1 MPWYKSGT
9 VSVVNNSS
17 TVTGTGTAFAANG
30 RVGDAVRLPDGGW
43 YEVTNL
49 ASDTIMSIAPTYQG
63 TTNAAGSYALAPL
76 QGYVKD
82 SADTLRT
89 LVNTYGAKLAV
100 LGTTGNYDILP
111 ITKGGTGADSKSAAQ
126 AALGLVPQASPADA
140 TAGRL
145 LLTGGAGLGGPL
157 ISSGTNANSLTSFGF
172 YYLNAASNVPASNG
186 WLQVRPVTANYCA
199 QDFISESAG
208 IRYTRTLMGGVW
220 SQWAT
225 CYTNTNVVGTVSQAA
240 GVSTGAVIET
250 ATNANGTYTKYA
262 DGTMMV
268 RGRATMPAGAIYNQL
283 GVAVPLAASFVNN
296 LYDVSWVPFIS
307 NGGGAQ
313 DACGALMANG
323 IFMGLSTSSI
333 QFSCYTYRYPQ
344 TASCIFMFIAYGRWY

>member
-1 MPWYKSGT
+1 MPWYKAGT
-9 VSVVNNSS
+9 VSASQNSNAII
-17 TVTGTGTAFAANG
+17 GTGTAFIANA
-30 RVGDAVRLPDGGW
+30 RVGDGFRGPDGNW
-43 YEVTNL
+43 YEVTNI
-49 ASDTIMSIAPTYQG
+49 ASDTSMSISPNYQG
-63 TTNAAGSYALAPL
+63 ATNAAGSYALAPL

-82 SADTLRT
+82 SADALRT

-111 ITKGGTGADSKSAAQ
+111 IAKGGTGADSKSAAQ

-157 ISSGTNANSLTSFGF
+157 ISSGTNANTLTSFGF
-172 YYLNAASNVPASNG
+172 YYLNAASNVPSNG
-186 WLQVRPVTANYCA
+186 WLQVRPVSANYCA
-199 QDFISESAG
+199 QDFISESTG
-208 IRYTRTLMGGVW
+208 IRYTRTLIAGAW
-220 SQWAT
+220 SQWAA
-225 CYTNTNVVGTVSQAA
+225 CYSNSNIVGTVSQAA

-283 GVAVPLAASFVNN
+283 GIYAPLAASFVNN
-296 LYDVSWVPFIS
+296 LYDVSWVPFFS
-307 NGGGAQ
+307 NGGGSQ
-313 DACGALMANG
+313 DACGTLMANG
-323 IFMGLSTSSI
+323 IFMGFTTSSI